1 MDINGA
7 EPLECP
13 DDSILLAYVNKQQ
26 FNGMVAVFRHLN
38 IEQCEK
44 CQKKCQE
51 YELFNQQLA
60 VLKETQSEES
70 YPPIVDSVM
79 QKVEQSRNRQS
90 LPSVQ
95 FPVHSWKG
103 LSGLPLKYGRFQLIA
118 VLIILTGLLIFGVVW
133 AATHSE
139 FARFPGVSTL
149 YPGGFPNQGQ
159 VIPNH
164 SLPTSTPVIQVTGN
178 PTSGVTPGT
187 VLIGTPTIEICTT
200 PEEQA
205 DSRIA
210 ICVHNYPPG
219 DRVAIVL
226 VQPLRGAHERRPLT
240 VDAQGNIRDSF
251 YINRCK
257 FVPIA
262 IYVADKTHPDIQG
275 PVLRNISYDGC
286 SGTQA
291 TPTLYGRP
299 KLTPTGSHE
308 G

>member
-38 IEQCEK
+38 IERCEK

-51 YELFNQQLA
+51 YELLNQQLA
-60 VLKETQSEES
+60 DLKEMRHEES

-79 QKVEQSRNRQS
+79 EKVGQSRNRQS

-95 FPVHSWKG
+95 FPALSWKG
-103 LSGLPLKYGRFQLIA
+103 LSGLPLKYGRFQLVT
-118 VLIILTGLLIFGVVW
+118 VLIILTGLLIFGLVW
-133 AATHSE
+133 AATHSQ

-149 YPGGFPNQGQ
+149 YPGEFPNQGQ

-164 SLPTSTPVIQVTGN
+164 SSSTSTPVTGN
-178 PTSGVTPGT
+178 TASGVRPGT
-187 VLIGTPTIEICTT
+187 APIGTPTIEICTT

-205 DSRIA
+205 ESRIA
-210 ICVHNYPPG
+210 ICVHKYPPG

-226 VQPLRGAHERRPLT
+226 MQPLRGAYERRPLT
-240 VDAQGNIRDSF
+240 VDAQGNIRDAF
-251 YINRCK
+251 YISGCK

-262 IYVADKTHPDIQG
+262 IYVTDKTHPDIQG
-275 PVLRNISYDGC
+275 PMLQNISYDGC
-286 SGTQA
+286 SGNQA
-291 TPTLYGRP
+291 TPTPYGRP
-299 KLTPTGSHE
+299 KRTLPP
-308 G
+308 

>member
-44 CQKKCQE
+44 CQKKCQA
-51 YELFNQQLA
+51 YELLNQPLA
-60 VLKETQSEES
+60 VLKERRCEES

-79 QKVEQSRNRQS
+79 QKVERSRNRRS

-95 FPVHSWKG
+95 FPALSWK
-103 LSGLPLKYGRFQLIA
+103 SPPGLPLRYGRFQLIA
-118 VLIILTGLLIFGVVW
+118 AIIIITSLIGFGLVW
-133 AATHSE
+133 AATHSQ
-139 FARFPGVSTL
+139 FAGLPGVSTL

-159 VIPNH
+159 VVPKH
-164 SLPTSTPVIQVTGN
+164 SLSTPVIQVTGN
-178 PTSGVTPGT
+178 PTSGVTSGT
-187 VLIGTPTIEICTT
+187 TLIGTPTIEICTT
-200 PEEQA
+200 PEEQVE
-205 DSRIA
+205 SHIA
-210 ICVHNYPPG
+210 ICAHNYPPG

-240 VDAQGNIRDSF
+240 VDAQGNVRDSF
-251 YINRCK
+251 DIEGCK

-262 IYVADKTHPDIQG
+262 IYVTDKTHPDIQG
-275 PVLRNISYDGC
+275 PILQNISYDGC

-291 TPTLYGRP
+291 TPTAYGRP
-299 KLTPTGSHE
+299 KLTSPP
-308 G
+308 